1 MALIKKVGH
10 TCVTKG
16 KKREKRKKCWRQHRM
31 IPLEQ
36 GSRWAEGKKKEVCYL
51 RSHERRERHFRLGEN
66 SFSFLFLHLFPRISE
81 DSWIFPE
88 IDASDFFSS
97 STRKSES

>member
-36 GSRWAEGKKKEVCYL
+36 GSRWAEGKKKRYVIYAATND
-51 RSHERRERHFRLGEN
+51 ERD
-66 SFSFLFLHLFPRISE
+66 IS
-81 DSWIFPE
+81 
-88 IDASDFFSS
+88 A
-97 STRKSES
+97 